1 LLRKQGFAIERISYV
16 NTLLLPFPLVQRLIE
31 RLLPDVADDGSDLQ
45 LPPALLNE
53 ALRWPL
59 AAEAAWIA
67 RSGSFPV
74 GLSVICRAR
83 KDQASACSA

>member
-1 LLRKQGFAIERISYV
+1 
-16 NTLLLPFPLVQRLIE
+16 
-31 RLLPDVADDGSDLQ
+31 
-45 LPPALLNE
+45 LLNE

-67 RSGSFPV
+67 RSGTFPV

-83 KDQASACSA
+83 KDQASACSG